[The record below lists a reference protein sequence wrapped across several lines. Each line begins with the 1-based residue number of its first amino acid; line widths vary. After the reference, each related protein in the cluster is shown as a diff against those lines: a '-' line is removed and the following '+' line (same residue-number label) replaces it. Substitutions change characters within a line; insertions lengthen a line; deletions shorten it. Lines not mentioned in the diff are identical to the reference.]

1 MRNIH
6 VCCYGNQAGKKKET
20 FGPTELKE
28 GGPELNIIINI
39 ILKSPGEISAL
50 LFLLVMF
57 VNTVHIL
64 LLMMF

>member
-28 GGPELNIIINI
+28 GGPELNLLNI

>member
-20 FGPTELKE
+20 FGPTELKD
-28 GGPELNIIINI
+28 GGPELNLLNI